1 MSDNYVIIFKLN
13 LSGTDCPSLRHL
25 HRFKKEISK
34 NWFDLGVELINDSV
48 NELNNLQ
55 EDFPKDAGKCCS
67 KMFQLWLKKSNNA
80 TWNQLIEALRV
91 PNIEMF
97 ELANKIES
105 MLFLGMY
112 IYRYLIMSLSNQFI
126 ACRYCTVILHYSYNS
141 L

>member
-1 MSDNYVIIFKLN
+1 MTD
-13 LSGTDCPSLRHL
+13 TDCPSLRHL

-48 NELNNLQ
+48 NELNNIQ
-55 EDFPKDAGKCCS
+55 EDFPKDAEKCCS
-67 KMFQLWLKKSNNA
+67 KMFQLWLKKSNSA
-80 TWNQLIEALRV
+80 TWNHLIEALRV

-112 IYRYLIMSLSNQFI
+112 ICQCLIMSITCFK
-126 ACRYCTVILHYSYNS
+126 
-141 L
+141 